1 MESFRDTTF
10 ADYRNT
16 DVKLVLCPEG
26 ETVAVNAYCTPDSTI
41 PDNWHLVDYE
51 CKAADREFTPAQ
63 FYKNGTIYKWVPVR
77 E

>member
-1 MESFRDTTF
+1 MESFKDTTF
-10 ADYRNT
+10 ASYKAT

-26 ETVAVNAYCTPDSTI
+26 ETVAVDAYCISDPTT
-41 PDNWHLVDYE
+41 DNWFLVDYE

-63 FYKNGTIYKWVPVR
+63 FYKNGTTYKWVPVR